1 MEKQE
6 KLNMTDHFQRIVL
19 ASRPIG
25 EVTPNNF
32 RLESVPVPTINDGQ
46 VLIRNH
52 FLSLDPYM
60 RVRMDEAK
68 NYAAPQALNETM
80 IGGTVGEIVASKN
93 SQFQIG
99 DKVIGMMGWAE
110 MGVSDGTLLRKLDTT
125 HIPLSAYLGAVG
137 MPGMTAWYGLT
148 QIMQTKE
155 RETIIVSAA
164 SGAVG
169 SVVGQLAK
177 LRGCRVL
184 GIAGGAEKC
193 AYVVNELGFD
203 ACIDYKA
210 GNLDEQLAAVTPN
223 GIDAIFENVGGA
235 SFDACLLRV
244 NPFAR
249 IALCGMIAG
258 YDGGDMAIHNA
269 RFLLSM
275 RVTLRGFIISEHLDF
290 WPQGLKELGLL
301 VAQGKLKFKES
312 IAPNLAAAP
321 EAFIG
326 LLKGKNFGKQL
337 VRLIPE

>member
-1 MEKQE
+1 MSNQ
-6 KLNMTDHFQRIVL
+6 FQRIVL
-19 ASRPIG
+19 ASRPSG
-25 EVTPNNF
+25 EVTANNF
-32 RLESVPVPTINDGQ
+32 RLETVPVPTIMDGQ

-60 RVRMDEAK
+60 RVRMDDAK

-80 IGGTVGEIVASKN
+80 IGGTVGEIIASKN
-93 SQFQIG
+93 PQFQIG

-110 MGVSDGTLLRKLDTT
+110 IGVSDGTLLRKLDTT

-137 MPGMTAWYGLT
+137 MPGMTAWYGFT
-148 QIMQTKE
+148 QIMQAKE
-155 RETIIVSAA
+155 GETVVVSAA

-177 LRGCRVL
+177 LRGCRAV

-203 ACIDYKA
+203 ACVDYKA
-210 GNLDEQLAAVTPN
+210 ANQAGNLAEQLAAATPN

-244 NPFAR
+244 NPFGR
-249 IALCGMIAG
+249 IALCGMISG
-258 YDGGDMAIHNA
+258 YDGGDMAIQNA
-269 RFLLSM
+269 RMLLSM

-290 WPQGLKELGLL
+290 WPQGLKELGSL
-301 VAQGKLKFKES
+301 VAQGKLKFRES
-312 IAPNLAAAP
+312 IAPNLATAP

-326 LLKGKNFGKQL
+326 LLKGKNLGKQL

>member
-1 MEKQE
+1 MF
-6 KLNMTDHFQRIVL
+6 NHFQRIVL
-19 ASRPIG
+19 ASRPNG
-25 EVTPNNF
+25 EVTADNF
-32 RLESVPVPTINDGQ
+32 RLETVPVPTIAEGQ

-60 RVRMDEAK
+60 RVRMDDAK

-93 SQFQIG
+93 PQFQVG
-99 DKVIGMMGWAE
+99 EKVIGMMGWAE
-110 MGVSDGTLLRKLDTT
+110 MGVSDGSLLRKLDTT
-125 HIPLSAYLGAVG
+125 QIPLSAYLGAVG

-148 QIMQTKE
+148 QIMQAKE
-155 RETIIVSAA
+155 GETIVVSAA

-177 LRGCRVL
+177 LRGCRAV

-193 AYVVNELGFD
+193 KYVVDELGFD
-203 ACIDYKA
+203 ACVDYKA
-210 GNLDEQLAAVTPN
+210 GNLEHQLAAATPN

-235 SFDACLLRV
+235 SFDACLARV

-269 RFLLSM
+269 RILLSM
-275 RVTLRGFIISEHLDF
+275 RVTLRGFIISEHLDL
-290 WPQGLKELGLL
+290 WPQGLKELGLF
-301 VAQGKLKFKES
+301 VAQGKIKFRES

-326 LLKGKNFGKQL
+326 LLKGKNLGKQL

>member
-1 MEKQE
+1 MNVQY
-6 KLNMTDHFQRIVL
+6 QRIVL

-25 EVTPNNF
+25 EVTPENF
-32 RLESVPVPTINDGQ
+32 RLETVPVPTITEGQ

-60 RVRMDEAK
+60 RVRMDDVK

-80 IGGTVGEIVASKN
+80 IGGTVGEIIASKN
-93 SQFQIG
+93 PQFQIG

-110 MGVSDGTLLRKLDTT
+110 MGVSDGSLLRKLDTT

-148 QIMQTKE
+148 QIMQAKE
-155 RETIIVSAA
+155 GETIVVSAA

-177 LRGCRVL
+177 LRGCRAV
-184 GIAGGAEKC
+184 GIAGGLEKC
-193 AYVVNELGFD
+193 TYVVNELGFD
-203 ACIDYKA
+203 ACIDYKT
-210 GNLDEQLAAVTPN
+210 GNLEEQLAAATPN

-235 SFDACLLRV
+235 SFDACLARV

-258 YDGGDMAIHNA
+258 YDGGDMSIHNA
-269 RFLLSM
+269 RILLSM
-275 RVTLRGFIISEHLDF
+275 RVTLRGFIISEHLDL
-290 WPQGLKELGLL
+290 WPQGLKELGTL
-301 VAQGKLKFKES
+301 VAQGKLKFRES

-326 LLKGKNFGKQL
+326 LLKGKNLGKQL
-337 VRLIPE
+337 VRLIP

>member
-1 MEKQE
+1 
-6 KLNMTDHFQRIVL
+6 MTDHFQRIVL
-19 ASRPIG
+19 ASRPNG
-25 EVTPNNF
+25 EVTADNF
-32 RLESVPVPTINDGQ
+32 RLETVPVPMIVEGQ

-60 RVRMDEAK
+60 RVRMDDAK

-93 SQFQIG
+93 PQFQIG

-148 QIMQTKE
+148 QIMQAKE
-155 RETIIVSAA
+155 GETIVVSAA

-177 LRGCRVL
+177 LRGCRVV

-210 GNLDEQLAAVTPN
+210 GNLEEQLVAATPN

-235 SFDACLLRV
+235 SFDACLARV

-258 YDGGDMAIHNA
+258 YDGGDMSIHNA
-269 RFLLSM
+269 RILLSM
-275 RVTLRGFIISEHLDF
+275 RVTLRGFIISEHLDL
-290 WPQGLKELGLL
+290 WPQGLKELGML
-301 VAQGKLKFKES
+301 VTQGKLKFRES

-321 EAFIG
+321 EAFMG
-326 LLKGKNFGKQL
+326 LLKGKNLGKQL
-337 VRLIPE
+337 VRLIP